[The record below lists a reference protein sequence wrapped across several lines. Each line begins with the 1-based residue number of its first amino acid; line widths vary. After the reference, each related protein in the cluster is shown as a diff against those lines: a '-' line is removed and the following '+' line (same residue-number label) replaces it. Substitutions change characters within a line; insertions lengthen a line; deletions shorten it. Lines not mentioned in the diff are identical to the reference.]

1 LSVNRLIFRNAR
13 ASELRNTELV
23 LAGSAA
29 DTSLAAF
36 SRLPLKAFEIE
47 KNYHA
52 GAIFL
57 SDRLNPSNA
66 RFSGLS
72 ATLFAF
78 AINGR
83 FRSGYSAMIK
93 NPRFGFLCRY

>member
-1 LSVNRLIFRNAR
+1 LSVNRLIFRNAQ

-47 KNYHA
+47 KNYPA
-52 GAIFL
+52 GAIFFIRQIE
-57 SDRLNPSNA
+57 SVKRTFFRPFRDTFRFCHKRAFSKRL
-66 RFSGLS
+66 L
-72 ATLFAF
+72 
-78 AINGR
+78 
-83 FRSGYSAMIK
+83 GYD
-93 NPRFGFLCRY
+93 